1 MEIKNK
7 QLKRTSELVNDVTH
21 LMDAI
26 ITDDKE
32 NITQWMRFLENT
44 VQSLKYDL
52 GMTDE
57 LDLL

>member
-7 QLKRTSELVNDVTH
+7 QLKKTSELINDVTH
-21 LMDAI
+21 LIDAI

-44 VQSLKYDL
+44 VQTLKYDL
-52 GMTDE
+52 GMTDD
-57 LDLL
+57 LDLR

>member
-1 MEIKNK
+1 MDIKNK
-7 QLKRTSELVNDVTH
+7 QLKKTSELINDATH

-26 ITDDKE
+26 VMDDKE

-44 VQSLKYDL
+44 VRTLKYDL
-52 GMTDE
+52 GMTDD

>member
-1 MEIKNK
+1 MEIKDK

>member
-7 QLKRTSELVNDVTH
+7 QLKKTSELINDVTH

-44 VQSLKYDL
+44 VQTLKYDL
-52 GMTDE
+52 GMTDD
-57 LDLL
+57 LDLR

>member
-44 VQSLKYDL
+44 VQTLKYDL
-52 GMTDE
+52 GMTDD

>member
-7 QLKRTSELVNDVTH
+7 QLKRTSELINDVTH

-32 NITQWMRFLENT
+32 NITQWMRFLQNT
-44 VQSLKYDL
+44 VQMLKYDL
-52 GMTDE
+52 GITDE
-57 LDLL
+57 E